1 MVRNHDRGRGSQPQ
15 HPTAGSSS
23 NGARSRFQLPPTPSY
38 NKFNSTRASTAAA
51 TAGTS
56 SSSRRHRR
64 PPAAAHPRNT
74 KALRDV
80 QVPELLHL
88 IFTYLP
94 KPSLAACA
102 RVNRSWFPIVIEH
115 LWRSV
120 NVRTFLKLSSGY
132 RRVADLVSLGPV
144 CSIDF
149 FILSANTLNIAYR
162 KLYAFFALQIQDDLS
177 LTVAEVARLGIYAPC
192 IAVFEFSYHEATGN
206 GAQRPPDLY
215 IELLIDL
222 WCDIL
227 NDHPHLLPIPH
238 GGFTHPITDL
248 TLPVL
253 FPRLRSLLGST
264 SHNFAEGCQNAEF
277 LVPFRPLHGLLR
289 PLTKVYRTEP
299 LALSLVAT
307 TSSEV
312 VMDTSDLRPSIWFE
326 FKRNP
331 ILRRVEFTR
340 RSRRVVRDDWDKV
353 LADAPGA
360 GWTKQTFPWHLK
372 PPIRHLTLRAFDVHF
387 VFTRLVDKRMFGPVT
402 QIRVLRLRNFSK
414 TARQYEST
422 ESRSSR
428 SEYLPRLVDTED
440 ELAEETGSEVA
451 PWEGKTLKDGGDA
464 IVDDQDVAVT
474 STLLET
480 ASFDD
485 DDGVSY
491 FDGTPITAANI
502 RTVLGDRSTRPTPL
516 TEAALAEMRAS
527 SRDVDLASSRN
538 SSTTRSSQSP
548 PPPPPGFETDDY
560 PDLDAS
566 SAASGLGRRSDASS
580 SRLAG
585 PLYNTESST
594 DDDDDAS
601 GGAGAGGGG
610 SLWNPLGFNFF
621 NDNYT
626 SEDDSASD
634 DSFASV
640 SSDALQGGAHPPID
654 PPDRAFL
661 RLVAE
666 SCPELEMLVLEEAW
680 DFDRL
685 TAEEAGGAGA
695 SASVAVGT
703 RAGEPEG
710 GPGTLSRVRLRVNF
724 RSVEDVEERTE
735 VLMKGIRRAM
745 KQKTVNTKRP
755 KFSRGFFLKPR

>member
-1 MVRNHDRGRGSQPQ
+1 MV
-15 HPTAGSSS
+15 
-23 NGARSRFQLPPTPSY
+23 
-38 NKFNSTRASTAAA
+38 KFNSTRASTDAA

-56 SSSRRHRR
+56 SSNRQYRR
-64 PPAAAHPRNT
+64 PLPTPHPGNT
-74 KALRDV
+74 AALRDI
-80 QVPELLHL
+80 QMPELLHL
-88 IFTYLP
+88 VFTYMP
-94 KPSLAACA
+94 KPSLTTCA
-102 RVNRSWFPIVIEH
+102 RVNRSWFLIGIEH

-120 NVRTFLKLSSGY
+120 NVRTFLTLSSGY
-132 RRVADLVSLGPV
+132 RRVADLVSLGP
-144 CSIDF
+144 
-149 FILSANTLNIAYR
+149 
-162 KLYAFFALQIQDDLS
+162 IQDGLS
-177 LTVAEVARLGIYAPC
+177 LTVAEVAKPGIYAPC
-192 IAVFEFSYHEATGN
+192 IAVFEPCYHEATDTEPN
-206 GAQRPPDLY
+206 VHPTSTSNSSSTSGATSSQTT
-215 IELLIDL
+215 
-222 WCDIL
+222 
-227 NDHPHLLPIPH
+227 HTSSQSPHS
-238 GGFTHPITDL
+238 GFMHPITEL
-248 TLPVL
+248 RLPVL

-264 SHNFAEGCQNAEF
+264 SRNFAEGCQNAEF

-289 PLTKVYRTEP
+289 PLTKVYRTKP
-299 LALSLVAT
+299 LALLLVAT

-312 VMDTSDLRPSIWFE
+312 VMDTSDLRPSVWFE

-387 VFTRLVDKRMFGPVT
+387 VFARLVDKRMFGPVT

-440 ELAEETGSEVA
+440 ELAEETGSEVV

-491 FDGTPITAANI
+491 FDDTPITAANI

-548 PPPPPGFETDDY
+548 PPPPPGFETDEY

-594 DDDDDAS
+594 DDDEDAS
-601 GGAGAGGGG
+601 GGAGAGGGS

-634 DSFASV
+634 DDSFASV
-640 SSDALQGGAHPPID
+640 SSDALQGGAFPPID

-666 SCPELEMLVLEEAW
+666 SCPELDMLVLEEAW

-685 TAEEAGGAGA
+685 TAGDVEGAGGI
-695 SASVAVGT
+695 AVGT
-703 RAGEPEG
+703 RGEEPEV

-724 RSVEDVEERTE
+724 RSVEDVEERME
-735 VLMKGIRRAM
+735 VLVKGIRRAM
-745 KQKTVNTKRP
+745 GQKTVNTRRP